1 MTSAFVRH
9 SYDHL
14 REEEEDSSESSLAE
28 LVIPGAHTSD
38 ANPAT
43 TGVTS
48 KPHNLE
54 STNDGAEMN
63 PHRSVCLEVFRNTW
77 DEFYEWE
84 RGYCEARL
92 VALMSERRKGT
103 ATLTS
108 TAKTARPTSPP
119 GPIWVIPCPTTTI
132 DLSGVLADF
141 DAGPQYESCTPLN
154 GNVYVGDDPD
164 VMPFLP
170 FGEEDWDGYPLP
182 DGGRKRF
189 AYEGYIG
196 EYSELAWMS
205 AFDDPDLDC
214 ILYATTNRL
223 ASMSISYAQ
232 MDATGMFARTPRLP
246 LLSAPSGD
254 PLAWRR
260 ELLRGRDFPPFPSL
274 PSPGSSRPSPP
285 AVLSTLRTRIY
296 PLFCHNITCIRQI
309 CPTHSEGTPYPHATI
324 PEKKSVYLVDNDSS
338 PCSPTCFLL
347 IAKPSGTALASST
360 FPNAVLPH
368 AEHGQRGATGALRPA
383 ILDSWSAAD
392 RDTLI
397 TLLELDADARPCDLA
412 VIMKK
417 SCNDIFRF
425 RKRMFPDP
433 MIASRNSGK
442 APLKPSKHG
451 TRDNILVLDPQTY
464 TPYVV
469 PICPAFRLPTSKHLH
484 SIPLLP
490 LHCSCAHHTYF
501 LLESMHVN
509 SRPFLLLMVEQ
520 MLANPNPSWLPPS
533 LFPFTARAHATTP
546 GPAMPPALVCLPTCS
561 ASASACAT
569 IFAPFAKDVNV
580 NPSGLPKG
588 AIKTAVQRE
597 SAAAQNAAPAGAPS
611 VHAIRSNVSGVPLRI
626 PECRLVA
633 IWRLYGRL
641 LVDTAV
647 EVRRSA
653 HGYGLFLKESV
664 LADEFLMEYTGEA
677 ILDPTCISRDHII
690 AHRQRNYLFALHTT
704 LGVDSSLAGDPSR
717 FINHGNPPNLV
728 DGSMSVG
735 EGIANVYSHVEI
747 TNGGH
752 GVVLYAAIDMNAG
765 TELLLDYGP
774 KFFKQISGGDED
786 GDEEDNVNEENV
798 EREEAKKYTYW
809 DDDPEYGEAEE
820 YKE

>member
-1 MTSAFVRH
+1 MPNISTNK
-9 SYDHL
+9 
-14 REEEEDSSESSLAE
+14 
-28 LVIPGAHTSD
+28 HTSD

-254 PLAWRR
+254 PPGLEARAAKSPR
-260 ELLRGRDFPPFPSL
+260 LIVGRDFPPFPSL

-451 TRDNILVLDPQTY
+451 TRDNIL
-464 TPYVV
+464 
-469 PICPAFRLPTSKHLH
+469 
-484 SIPLLP
+484 
-490 LHCSCAHHTYF
+490 
-501 LLESMHVN
+501 
-509 SRPFLLLMVEQ
+509 
-520 MLANPNPSWLPPS
+520 
-533 LFPFTARAHATTP
+533 ARAHATTP

-597 SAAAQNAAPAGAPS
+597 AAAAQNAAPAGAPS

-752 GVVLYAAIDMNAG
+752 GVVLYAG

>member
-28 LVIPGAHTSD
+28 LVIPGAVSEAITSVSVMPNISTNKHTSD

-254 PLAWRR
+254 PPGLEARAAK
-260 ELLRGRDFPPFPSL
+260 RDFPPFPSL

-417 SCNDIFRF
+417 SCND
-425 RKRMFPDP
+425 
-433 MIASRNSGK
+433 
-442 APLKPSKHG
+442 
-451 TRDNILVLDPQTY
+451 
-464 TPYVV
+464 
-469 PICPAFRLPTSKHLH
+469 
-484 SIPLLP
+484 
-490 LHCSCAHHTYF
+490 
-501 LLESMHVN
+501 
-509 SRPFLLLMVEQ
+509 
-520 MLANPNPSWLPPS
+520 
-533 LFPFTARAHATTP
+533 
-546 GPAMPPALVCLPTCS
+546 
-561 ASASACAT
+561 
-569 IFAPFAKDVNV
+569 
-580 NPSGLPKG
+580 
-588 AIKTAVQRE
+588 
-597 SAAAQNAAPAGAPS
+597 
-611 VHAIRSNVSGVPLRI
+611 
-626 PECRLVA
+626 
-633 IWRLYGRL
+633 
-641 LVDTAV
+641 AV

>member
-1 MTSAFVRH
+1 MPNTIVRH

-14 REEEEDSSESSLAE
+14 REEEEESSESSSAE
-28 LVIPGAHTSD
+28 VEIFNAHTSD
-38 ANPAT
+38 ANAGT
-43 TGVTS
+43 TDVTS
-48 KPHNLE
+48 KRHNLE
-54 STNDGAEMN
+54 TTDGSDGMN

-84 RGYCEARL
+84 KEYCEAKL
-92 VALMSERRKGT
+92 AALMSERRKGASAT
-103 ATLTS
+103 ATIST
-108 TAKTARPTSPP
+108 TAKKARPTSPP
-119 GPIWVIPCPTTTI
+119 DPTWVIPCPQTTI
-132 DLSGVLADF
+132 DLSGILADF

-189 AYEGYIG
+189 AYEDYIG
-196 EYSELAWMS
+196 EYSELGWMD

-223 ASMSISYAQ
+223 AKMSISYAQ
-232 MDATGMFARTPRLP
+232 MDATGVFARTPRMP

-254 PLAWRR
+254 PPGLEARAAK
-260 ELLRGRDFPPFPSL
+260 RDFPPFPCL
-274 PSPGSSRPSPP
+274 PSPVSPHPSPP
-285 AVLSTLRTRIY
+285 PVLSTLRTRIY
-296 PLFCHNITCIRQI
+296 PLFCHNLTCIRQI
-309 CPTHSEGTPYPHATI
+309 CPTHPEGTPYPHTTI
-324 PEKKSVYLVDNDSS
+324 PEKKSVHLVGNDSS
-338 PCSPTCFLL
+338 PCSTTCFLL
-347 IAKPSGTALASST
+347 FSKPSGTTLTSSAFSRVVLA
-360 FPNAVLPH
+360 P
-368 AEHGQRGATGALRPA
+368 AEHGQRGITGASRPA

-397 TLLELDADARPCDLA
+397 TILELDADARPCDLA

-417 SCNDIFRF
+417 SCSDIFHF
-425 RKRMFPDP
+425 RKRMFPDA
-433 MIASRNSGK
+433 MIAPRNPGK
-442 APLKPSKHG
+442 APLKPSRHG

-464 TPYVV
+464 TSPGPCYH
-469 PICPAFRLPTSKHLH
+469 PGPCDATCP
-484 SIPLLP
+484 
-490 LHCSCAHHTYF
+490 C
-501 LLESMHVN
+501 V
-509 SRPFLLLMVEQ
+509 
-520 MLANPNPSWLPPS
+520 LANVQCERKCLCDDFCPLRKGCKCKPQLVAKGNNKDRGVKRVCCRTKRCPCK
-533 LFPFTARAHATTP
+533 RAKRACDP
-546 GPAMPPALVCLPTCS
+546 EQCVGCAISDSQSPTCCNM
-561 ASASACAT
+561 AA
-569 IFAPFAKDVNV
+569 
-580 NPSGLPKG
+580 LW
-588 AIKTAVQRE
+588 
-597 SAAAQNAAPAGAPS
+597 AAA
-611 VHAIRSNVSGVPLRI
+611 
-626 PECRLVA
+626 
-633 IWRLYGRL
+633 GRHRK
-641 LVDTAV
+641 AV

-690 AHRQRNYLFALHTT
+690 AYRQRNYLFALHTT

-747 TNGGH
+747 ANGGH
-752 GVVLYAAIDMNAG
+752 GVVLYAIDMEAG

-774 KFFKQISGGDED
+774 KFFNQISGGDED
-786 GDEEDNVNEENV
+786 GDEEDNDDEEENV